1 MPKMNDAKAQKRQA
15 LINRASGKSDEPV
28 ILADSTQPYRIQL
41 TAALCWYAR
50 EADGKQRK
58 AWAIAYFKKLKET
71 AVVKH
76 FEDLPDFDFYSL
88 GVLCRMKSNDSF
100 LSELELAKIETIK
113 DELMA
118 KGAIAKPKPVVK
130 VSAVPT
136 PTIQDRILDKAREY
150 AAEIDAK
157 LDEFVIEG
165 CPAGFKVPMNGMT
178 APVAKYIN
186 SFYQKELDLLREVQE
201 GSDKQLVEGYSNFNK
216 TQLKRY
222 IALLETI
229 LANSEQAKKIVR
241 KPTVRKA
248 KPAGVVVAK
257 MKHKQADEELGIKS
271 VSAPSIVN
279 SSELWV
285 VNTKTRKLIVY
296 RAAEGVLLTVKGT
309 TILNYDTKT
318 SASKTLR
325 KPKEQLAQFASM
337 TKRTLSTAFKA
348 IKCKEAVPNGRI
360 NEECVLFKVFQ

>member
-15 LINRASGKSDEPV
+15 LINRASGKTDEPV
-28 ILADSTQPYRIQL
+28 ILADSKTPYSIQL

-50 EADGKQRK
+50 EADTKQRK

-76 FEDLPDFDFYSL
+76 FEDLPEFDFYSL
-88 GVLCRMKSNDSF
+88 GVLCRMKSNESF
-100 LSELELAKIETIK
+100 LSDRELAKIEQFK
-113 DELMA
+113 DELMQ
-118 KGAIAKPKPVVK
+118 KVTKPKVVVASKPVVAQP
-130 VSAVPT
+130 S
-136 PTIQDRILDKAREY
+136 IQDRIAEKAREF
-150 AAEIDAK
+150 AAEIDGK
-157 LDEFVIEG
+157 IDEFVLEG
-165 CPAGFKVPMNGMT
+165 CPANFKVPMNGMS
-178 APVAKYIN
+178 APVAKYVGA
-186 SFYQKELDLLREVQE
+186 FYQRELDLLREVQE
-201 GSDKQLVEGYSNFNK
+201 GKDPQLVEGYSNFNK

-229 LANSEQAKKIVR
+229 IANSDQAKKIVR
-241 KPTVRKA
+241 KPTVRKP
-248 KPAGVVVAK
+248 KPAGVIVSK
-257 MKHKQADEELGIKS
+257 MKYKASDDELGIKS
-271 VSAPSIVN
+271 ISAPSIVN
-279 SSELWV
+279 STELWV

-318 SASKTLR
+318 SSSKTLR

-337 TKRTLSTAFKA
+337 TKRSLGTAYKA
-348 IKCKEAVPNGRI
+348 IKCKESIPNGRI